1 MNNEITYR
9 IIIDTTIDEE
19 KCLYNLLLPKDQP
32 ELSVKQI
39 TAILSGTLAMSIRG
53 SEDEAQIMRDV
64 INYLNHEF
72 VNPDSFRDVE
82 MKIKNIE

>member
-19 KCLYNLLLPKDQP
+19 KCLYNLLLPKNQP
-32 ELSVKQI
+32 ELSVKQV

-53 SEDEAQIMRDV
+53 SEDEAQTMRDV

-72 VNPDSFRDVE
+72 VNPDSFKDVE

>member
-9 IIIDTTIDEE
+9 IIIDTTINDE

-32 ELSVKQI
+32 ELSIKQV

-53 SEDEAQIMRDV
+53 SEDEAQTMRDV

-72 VNPDSFRDVE
+72 VNTDSFRDVE

>member
-1 MNNEITYR
+1 MSKEITYR
-9 IIIDTTIDEE
+9 IIIDTTINDD

-32 ELSVKQI
+32 ELSIKQV
-39 TAILSGTLAMSIRG
+39 TAILSGCLAMSIRG
-53 SEDEAQIMRDV
+53 SEDEAQTMRDV

>member
-1 MNNEITYR
+1 MDNEITYR
-9 IIIDTTIDEE
+9 IIIDTTLTDE
-19 KCLYNLLLPKDQP
+19 KCLYNLLLPKNQP

-53 SEDEAQIMRDV
+53 SEDESKTMRDV

>member
-32 ELSVKQI
+32 ELSIKQV

-53 SEDEAQIMRDV
+53 SEDEAQTMRDV

-72 VNPDSFRDVE
+72 VNPDSVRDVE

>member
-53 SEDEAQIMRDV
+53 SEDEAQTMRDV

>member
-1 MNNEITYR
+1 MDNKITYR

-19 KCLYNLLLPKDQP
+19 KCLYNLLLPKNQP

-53 SEDEAQIMRDV
+53 SEDEAQTMRDV

>member
-9 IIIDTTIDEE
+9 IIIDTTIDGE
-19 KCLYNLLLPKDQP
+19 KCLYNLLLPKNQP

-53 SEDEAQIMRDV
+53 SEDEAQTMRDV

>member
-1 MNNEITYR
+1 MSKEITYR
-9 IIIDTTIDEE
+9 IIIDTTLTDD

-32 ELSVKQI
+32 ELSIKQV
-39 TAILSGTLAMSIRG
+39 TAILSGTLAMDIRG
-53 SEDEAQIMRDV
+53 SEDEAQTMKEV
-64 INYLNHEF
+64 IDYLNFEF

>member
-1 MNNEITYR
+1 MDNKITYR

-19 KCLYNLLLPKDQP
+19 KCLYNLLLPKNQP
-32 ELSVKQI
+32 ELSVKQV

-53 SEDEAQIMRDV
+53 SEDEAQTMRDV

-72 VNPDSFRDVE
+72 VNPDSFKDVE

>member
-19 KCLYNLLLPKDQP
+19 KCLYNLLLPKNQP

-53 SEDEAQIMRDV
+53 SEDEAQTMRDV